1 MASKGYPSGPQKAG
15 RELGRSVLII
25 VENQPYFTDT
35 RVKSEAAALREAG
48 WRVHVICP
56 DVSPGSRGER
66 PPRYQTRE
74 LDGVMVRSYRTDFA
88 ERGLVGYLKEYLG
101 SLFHI
106 TRLSLRI
113 FRSDGFSVVHLCNPP
128 DILFLIGGFYKL
140 LGRKVIF
147 DHHDLFP
154 EMILSRHQGLARR
167 VLYRAS
173 RVLEFLTFRTADAVL
188 STNRSYRDIAV
199 GRGRVREDDVFV
211 VRNGPRAGEIVPLAP
226 EPTLKKGFPFMA
238 CYAGIMGLEDG
249 VLELM
254 QVIRHIV
261 VERRRTDILFCLLG
275 DGAAWNEAAERA
287 RVWGIQGAVDMPGMV
302 LDRALFCRY
311 LSTADI
317 MLAPE
322 LSNPHN
328 NKSTFI
334 KIAEYM
340 AMEKPIVAYDLVE
353 TRFTAGDAA
362 AYVRSGDA
370 DAYATAIVTLL
381 DDPAR
386 RASMGRIGSDR
397 VKTRFQWEHQKEHLL
412 RAYDHV
418 LRKSQREPGKPGKGS
433 SPRDS

>member
-1 MASKGYPSGPQKAG
+1 LALTRNPSRPPAAG
-15 RELGRSVLII
+15 RRRDKSVLII
-25 VENQPYFTDT
+25 VENQPYATDT
-35 RVKSEAAALREAG
+35 RVKSEAATLREAG

-56 DVSPGSRGER
+56 DVAPKKPGER
-66 PPRYQTRE
+66 TPRYQSRE
-74 LDGVMVRSYRTDFA
+74 LDGVLVRSYRTDFA
-88 ERGLVGYLKEYLG
+88 TRGLIGYLKEYLG

-106 TRLSLRI
+106 ARLSFKV
-113 FRSDGFSVVHLCNPP
+113 FRSDGFAVVHLCNPP
-128 DILFLIGGFYKL
+128 DILFLVGAFYKL
-140 LGRKVIF
+140 LGRRVIF

-173 RVLEFLTFRTADAVL
+173 RVLEFWTFRTADAVL
-188 STNRSYRDIAV
+188 STNRSYRDVAV
-199 GRGRVREDDVFV
+199 GRGRVREDDVFI
-211 VRNGPRAGEIVPLAP
+211 VRNGPRAGEIVPLDPVPA
-226 EPTLKKGFPFMA
+226 LKKGFPYMA

-254 QVIRHIV
+254 QVIRQIV
-261 VERRRTDILFCLLG
+261 GQRRRTDILFCLLG
-275 DGAAWNEAAERA
+275 DGAARAEAAELARA
-287 RVWGIQGAVDMPGMV
+287 WDIQRYVDMPGMI
-302 LDRALFCRY
+302 LDRTLFCRY

-362 AYVRSGDA
+362 AYVRSGDG
-370 DAYATAIVTLL
+370 DAYAAAIVTLL

-386 RASMGRIGSDR
+386 RASMGRIGSER
-397 VKTRFQWEHQKEHLL
+397 VKTRFQWDHQKAHLL
-412 RAYDHV
+412 RAYEHV
-418 LRKSQREPGKPGKGS
+418 LPDAQNSGGRAGRPSA
-433 SPRDS
+433 

>member
-1 MASKGYPSGPQKAG
+1 LASKGNPSRPPAAVRG
-15 RELGRSVLII
+15 LGRSVLII

-56 DVSPGSRGER
+56 DVSPRRPGER
-66 PPRYQTRE
+66 PPLYLSRE

-88 ERGLVGYLKEYLG
+88 TRGLIGYLKEYLG

-106 TRLSLRI
+106 ARLSLRV
-113 FRSDGFSVVHLCNPP
+113 FRSDGFAVVHLCNPP
-128 DILFLIGGFYKL
+128 DILFLVGAFYKL
-140 LGRKVIF
+140 LGRRVIF

-154 EMILSRHQGLARR
+154 EMILSRHKGMARR

-173 RVLEFLTFRTADAVL
+173 RILEFWTFRTADAVL
-188 STNRSYRDIAV
+188 STNQSYRAVAV
-199 GRGRVREDDVFV
+199 GRGRVREEDVFV

-226 EPTLKKGFPFMA
+226 EPALKKGLPYMA

-261 VERRRTDILFCLLG
+261 GQRRRTDILFCLLG
-275 DGAAWNEAAERA
+275 DGAARAEAAELVRA
-287 RVWGIQGAVDMPGMV
+287 WDIQRYVDMPGMV
-302 LDRALFCRY
+302 LDRPLFCRY

-353 TRFTAGDAA
+353 TRLTAGDAA
-362 AYVRSGDA
+362 VYVRSGDGE
-370 DAYATAIVTLL
+370 AYATAIVTLM

-397 VKTRFQWEHQKEHLL
+397 VKTRFQWEHQKGHLL

-418 LRKSQREPGKPGKGS
+418 LRKAQANTDAPPPNRG
-433 SPRDS
+433 